1 MDTLITICDTYLPQ
15 MWLLGTFW
23 HESLVTW
30 QALSLPCA
38 PLFSLRTHN
47 PLLHLCSSLSPSYAG
62 WAGKF
67 PKEAFAFWQLVFARC
82 QWRDLRGRIPPPS
95 IQVMARMWDDSF
107 LISAWPGSL
116 LLFFFLLCVL
126 GSGLWK
132 QWHSAGVSGT
142 EEEVLVEGE
151 KWWWEEWHASPENF
165 PEWRAPP
172 PLLPPLLPLPV
183 NEKKFLPLLTL
194 NPPDVATV
202 GLSSVRS
209 ENKQRFFFHVSR
221 EKFGHERSPLVEKRP
236 ECFPLPGI
244 MKPLLRFSVSLLVLG
259 ALLKVTTLLHSY

>member
-1 MDTLITICDTYLPQ
+1 MDTLSTICDTYLPQ

-116 LLFFFLLCVL
+116 LLFFFCCVCSDQAY
-126 GSGLWK
+126 GSSDTALELVEQRRRCWWRGR
-132 QWHSAGVSGT
+132 SDDERSGT
-142 EEEVLVEGE
+142 LHQ
-151 KWWWEEWHASPENF
+151 KTSPSDA
-165 PEWRAPP
+165 RLRRSSPP
-172 PLLPPLLPLPV
+172 PPPP
-183 NEKKFLPLLTL
+183 
-194 NPPDVATV
+194 
-202 GLSSVRS
+202 R
-209 ENKQRFFFHVSR
+209 
-221 EKFGHERSPLVEKRP
+221 
-236 ECFPLPGI
+236 
-244 MKPLLRFSVSLLVLG
+244 
-259 ALLKVTTLLHSY
+259 

>member
-1 MDTLITICDTYLPQ
+1 MDTLSTICDTYLPQ

-47 PLLHLCSSLSPSYAG
+47 PLLHLCSSLSPSNAG

-116 LLFFFLLCVL
+116 LLFFFFCCVCSDQAY
-126 GSGLWK
+126 GSSDTALELVEQRRRCWWRGR
-132 QWHSAGVSGT
+132 SDDERSGT
-142 EEEVLVEGE
+142 LHQ
-151 KWWWEEWHASPENF
+151 KTSPSDA
-165 PEWRAPP
+165 RLRRSSPP
-172 PLLPPLLPLPV
+172 PPPP
-183 NEKKFLPLLTL
+183 
-194 NPPDVATV
+194 
-202 GLSSVRS
+202 R
-209 ENKQRFFFHVSR
+209 
-221 EKFGHERSPLVEKRP
+221 
-236 ECFPLPGI
+236 
-244 MKPLLRFSVSLLVLG
+244 
-259 ALLKVTTLLHSY
+259 